1 MVHSKANTTHP
12 IHWIHERK
20 TEVEYENE
28 RQDSFLFRAVEGN
41 VAPYYASLFFLLPI
55 SLILGGKKGLAVGS
69 LFQEN
74 MPAWKGLTSVF
85 VLVLD
90 CYKQVHRKKI
100 TDNAHCT
107 FKFQYATAIALYL
120 FFIPVLN

>member
-41 VAPYYASLFFLLPI
+41 VAPYYASLFFSVTHFPYFRGAKKVWLWAFFRKI
-55 SLILGGKKGLAVGS
+55 GWHGK
-69 LFQEN
+69 
-74 MPAWKGLTSVF
+74 
-85 VLVLD
+85 D
-90 CYKQVHRKKI
+90 
-100 TDNAHCT
+100 
-107 FKFQYATAIALYL
+107 
-120 FFIPVLN
+120 

>member
-28 RQDSFLFRAVEGN
+28 RQDSFFFRAIEVN
-41 VAPYYASLFFLLPI
+41 VAPYCASLFFLLPI
-55 SLILGGKKGLAVGS
+55 SPILGGKKGLDVGS

-74 MPAWKGLTSVF
+74 RLAWKGLTSVF

-90 CYKQVHRKKI
+90 CYKQLHRKKI

-107 FKFQYATAIALYL
+107 
-120 FFIPVLN
+120 LNFNTLLL